1 MNKKKAAYRKL
12 AKLLGV
18 GKYFNLSQI
27 NVDKAIQSYIFRKS
41 SAIPKY
47 CNNSYA
53 TTSWLTNKIVRDY
66 PDELWEMG
74 SILTAITEKYLL
86 FKEPFITT
94 ENDINIIHENIGYI
108 PAVAY
113 ILNEHPYRF
122 EDAFEDVRLP
132 DWVIPWLKNA
142 DDSVL
147 SIMSK
152 FIIEVLCKMEYTDL
166 DGLLNDLHPAIPT
179 STSLEIIT
187 LIHKNNDGAHIN
199 DNRFLL

>member
-47 CNNSYA
+47 RDNIYVSC
-53 TTSWLTNKIVRDY
+53 WFTNRLFKEY
-66 PDELWEMG
+66 PDELIYLG
-74 SILTAITEKYLL
+74 IILTLMTQKYLV
-86 FKEPFITT
+86 FREPFVTT
-94 ENDINIIHENIGYI
+94 ENDINIIHENDMFI
-108 PAVAY
+108 PD
-113 ILNEHPYRF
+113 EQHKF
-122 EDAFEDVRLP
+122 ENIRLP
-132 DWVIPWLKNA
+132 DWMIPWLMNDA
-142 DDSVL
+142 DESVL
-147 SIMSK
+147 SIMNK
-152 FIIEVLCKMEYTDL
+152 FIIEVLCQMEYTDL
-166 DGLLNDLHPAIPT
+166 EGFLNEFHSVIST

-187 LIHKNNDGAHIN
+187 LMHKNSDETPIN

>member
-12 AKLLGV
+12 ANLLGV

-27 NVDKAIQSYIFRKS
+27 NMDEAIQSYVFRKS

-47 CNNSYA
+47 RDNVYVRPSWFTNELFKEYPNELSYLGIA
-53 TTSWLTNKIVRDY
+53 LI
-66 PDELWEMG
+66 
-74 SILTAITEKYLL
+74 AITEKYLL

-94 ENDINIIHENIGYI
+94 KNDINIIHKTKGFI

-113 ILNEHPYRF
+113 ILDEHPYRLVN
-122 EDAFEDVRLP
+122 VRLP
-132 DWVIPWLKNA
+132 DWVIPWLMKAN
-142 DDSVL
+142 DSVR

-152 FIIEVLCKMEYTDL
+152 FILEVLCKMEYTDL
-166 DGLLNDLHPAIPT
+166 DGLLDELHPAIPT

-187 LIHKNNDGAHIN
+187 LMHKNNDGAPIN
-199 DNRFLL
+199 DNRFSL

>member
-12 AKLLGV
+12 ANLLGV

-53 TTSWLTNKIVRDY
+53 TTSWYTNKILRDY
-66 PDELWEMG
+66 PDELWQLG
-74 SILTAITEKYLL
+74 AILTAITEKYLV
-86 FKEPFITT
+86 FREPFVTT
-94 ENDINIIHENIGYI
+94 ENDINIIHENDMFI
-108 PAVAY
+108 PD
-113 ILNEHPYRF
+113 EQHKF
-122 EDAFEDVRLP
+122 ENIRLP
-132 DWVIPWLKNA
+132 DWMIPWLMNDA
-142 DDSVL
+142 DESVL
-147 SIMSK
+147 SIMNK
-152 FIIEVLCKMEYTDL
+152 FIIEVLCQMEYTDL
-166 DGLLNDLHPAIPT
+166 NGFLNEFHSVIST

-187 LIHKNNDGAHIN
+187 LMHKNNDGTPIN